1 MKLVYYSTL
10 ERNPNL
16 KEKYL
21 KIVEN
26 KKENTHNTDTSQTQ
40 MKTDFF
46 INIKIN

>member
-21 KIVEN
+21 KIIEN
-26 KKENTHNTDTSQTQ
+26 KKLNADDTDASQTQ
-40 MKTDFF
+40 IKTDFF
-46 INIKIN
+46 IDIKIN